1 MKKYFVAPSV
11 LSANYLILQEEL
23 AAIKKAGAQWI
34 HFDVMDGDF
43 VPNLTFGPKILADI
57 TSYSDLYLDC
67 HLMVKIKNSS
77 VENYLLP
84 FIKAGASGITLHYEA
99 LTESQLTEFLSLR
112 TKLNIKIGLAIKPST
127 PVEIIYPY
135 LNRLDLVL
143 IMTVEPGFGG
153 QDFIPAAAAKIKI
166 LRHYLEQNNGK
177 TLIEVDGGINAETA
191 TLCKQ
196 YGVDVLVAGSY
207 LFGHFDLAARLKG
220 LLADESK

>member
-23 AAIKKAGAQWI
+23 AEIKKAGAQWI

-84 FIKAGASGITLHYEA
+84 FIKAGASAITLHYEA
-99 LTESQLTEFLSLR
+99 LTEPQLTEFLSLW

-135 LNRLDLVL
+135 LNHLDLVL
-143 IMTVEPGFGG
+143 VMTVEPGFGG
-153 QDFIPAAAAKIKI
+153 QAFIPAAAAKIKI
-166 LRHYLEQNNGK
+166 LRHYLDQNNGK

-196 YGVDVLVAGSY
+196 YGVDVLVVGSY
-207 LFGHFDLAARLKG
+207 LFGHVDLAARLKE